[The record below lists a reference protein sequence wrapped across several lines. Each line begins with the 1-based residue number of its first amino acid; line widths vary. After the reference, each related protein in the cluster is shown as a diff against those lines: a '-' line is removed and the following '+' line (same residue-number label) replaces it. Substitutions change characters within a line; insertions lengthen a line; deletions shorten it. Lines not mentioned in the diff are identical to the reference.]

1 MTSARDTAAILEAM
15 QLYFDGLYHADT
27 KILAKVFHPDARY
40 VNITENNYMNF
51 SVTEYFDA
59 VSKRTPP
66 SQNNDPRNDVIETI
80 TFGGA
85 DMAFVRARMS
95 MMRRDYLDFLTL
107 IKTDETWQIMSKIFT
122 YKPQE
127 D

>member
-1 MTSARDTAAILEAM
+1 MTSARETAAILEAM

-40 VNITENNYMNF
+40 VNVTENDYMNF
-51 SVTEYFDA
+51 SVAEYFEA
-59 VSKRTPP
+59 VSRRTPP
-66 SQNNDPRNDVIETI
+66 AHSNDPRHDVIETI
-80 TFGGA
+80 TCCGSE
-85 DMAFVRARMS
+85 MAFVKARMS
-95 MMRRDYLDFLTL
+95 MMRRDYLDFLTF